1 MEVDRPESLLSGLGR
16 RNSSH
21 STATQRLGVSDQDL
35 YDHVIGVLPKLRHVA
50 QRQDFKHAPWSV
62 KEKQQ
67 GVKLFE
73 IDHRGAVCPRSSSF
87 AALPSPSPSSRPFP
101 FASPASSRSNRSAA
115 GHNQWPNARSG
126 VPYAVVAH
134 CELNC
139 HVDEAT
145 SVLFSRDEMA
155 YDASMRALWG
165 DKYFQRGDLLR
176 SREFQ
181 PMTVQHDHQSSDAWQ
196 QQPSSAAYASGRA
209 SISSSAV
216 SAAAGSTIQDP
227 EILHDDGHIAV
238 HATSVRARTSLRSL
252 TQAGRSQTLCFA
264 SYTQRLAAQNEAFC
278 VMKTLP
284 RGLHEQL
291 VSSTKPLSPP
301 RHRNGHSNSN
311 SYRESLGSIG
321 SSASQSGDDRRSPL
335 RYGSGLDHIAMGYYL
350 KGVYSAVSGHHTR
363 LVLCA
368 YASSFAGEER
378 PEVMNWRL
386 GLHGGPRNSHESQ
399 ALAQARH
406 IVRLLAKATHEFERI
421 IRRRR
426 FGQHAFTYFPLE
438 RPSDGSASS
447 RKNSDLALYETPET
461 CRVCNR
467 RFGFL
472 RRDYYCQLCGHMVCR
487 ECCRRY
493 EVELIAGKVRKNRV
507 CYPCVAR
514 VDNSIADIGNERLRR
529 ARAAQKDALYRGS
542 LSLRPPVTPK
552 SCSSARN
559 THAPSSASERYNR
572 ARSRSMLRPEAAADR
587 QATGKTTPTVTSR
600 SGRGILPINHSR
612 IRSKVPSPLAYSVQS
627 DTTRQAL
634 DTICE
639 LAASRLHCTMAY
651 VAVVK
656 GQEQHL
662 VGSFQLTQR
671 VLPLSKTASV
681 AMDHQLQSH
690 KPTIVKHPLRDVL
703 LRHLPLLQQTSALF
717 YASFPILSRD
727 GSTVLASLGL
737 LDLKTREHIA
747 MTEYAAMQSYTKL
760 AADLFY
766 AEPEPAAEHESTI
779 SISHSP

>member
-1 MEVDRPESLLSGLGR
+1 MEADRPESLLSGLGR
-16 RNSSH
+16 GNSSH
-21 STATQRLGVSDQDL
+21 STTTQRLDVSDQDL

-87 AALPSPSPSSRPFP
+87 SALPSPSPSSGPFP
-101 FASPASSRSNRSAA
+101 FASPALNRSAA
-115 GHNQWPNARSG
+115 GQHQWPNGRSG
-126 VPYAVVAH
+126 VPYAVIAH

-139 HVDEAT
+139 HVDEAA

-155 YDASMRALWG
+155 YDASMKALWG
-165 DKYFQRGDLLR
+165 NKYFQRGDLLR

-181 PMTVQHDHQSSDAWQ
+181 PLAEQDVDQTSDAWQ
-196 QQPSSAAYASGRA
+196 QQSSSAAYASSRA

-216 SAAAGSTIQDP
+216 AAAAGSSQQEQDQAP
-227 EILHDDGHIAV
+227 LHDAGHIAV

-252 TQAGRSQTLCFA
+252 TQAGRTQTLCFA

-291 VSSTKPLSPP
+291 MSSTKPLSPP
-301 RHRNGHSNSN
+301 RHRHDHSNSN
-311 SYRESLGSIG
+311 SYGYRDSLGSVG
-321 SSASQSGDDRRSPL
+321 SQSGNDRHSPL
-335 RYGSGLDHIAMGYYL
+335 RYGSGLDHIAVGYYL

-368 YASSFAGEER
+368 YASSFASEER
-378 PEVMNWRL
+378 PEVMHWRL
-386 GLHGGPRNSHESQ
+386 GLHGGPRNSHESR

-406 IVRLLAKATHEFERI
+406 IVRLLAKATHEFERV

-438 RPSDGSASS
+438 RPSDSSTSS
-447 RKNSDLALYETPET
+447 RKNSDVALYETPES

-514 VDNSIADIGNERLRR
+514 VDSSIADIGNERLRR
-529 ARAAQKDALYRGS
+529 MRTALKDSQGYRGS
-542 LSLRPPVTPK
+542 LSLRPPVTPQ
-552 SCSSARN
+552 SCRN
-559 THAPSSASERYNR
+559 PHALASERFNR
-572 ARSRSMLRPEAAADR
+572 ARSRSMLRPEATDR
-587 QATGKTTPTVTSR
+587 QGTGKTTPTMTPR
-600 SGRGILPINHSR
+600 GGRGIVPINHSQTCAPEA
-612 IRSKVPSPLAYSVQS
+612 KAPGPVMPLSRFVQS
-627 DTTRQAL
+627 DTTRQSL

-639 LAASRLHCTMAY
+639 LAASKLKCTMAY
-651 VAVVK
+651 VAIVE

-671 VLPLSKTASV
+671 VLPLCKTASL

-703 LRHLPLLQQTSALF
+703 LRRLPLVQQTSALF

-727 GSTVLASLGL
+727 GSTVLATLGL
-737 LDLKTREHIA
+737 LDLKPREHIA
-747 MTEYAAMQSYTKL
+747 MTEYAAMQAYSKMV
-760 AADLFY
+760 ADLFY
-766 AEPEPAAEHESTI
+766 ADPTAPEHESTI

>member
-1 MEVDRPESLLSGLGR
+1 MEADRPESLLSGLGR
-16 RNSSH
+16 HNSSH

-50 QRQDFKHAPWSV
+50 QRQDFKHASWSV

-87 AALPSPSPSSRPFP
+87 AALPSASPSSDPFP
-101 FASPASSRSNRSAA
+101 FASPASSWSNRSTA
-115 GHNQWPNARSG
+115 GQHQWPNARSG
-126 VPYAVVAH
+126 VPYAVIAH

-139 HVDEAT
+139 HVDEAA

-155 YDASMRALWG
+155 YDASMKALWG

-176 SREFQ
+176 SREFHPLAEQ
-181 PMTVQHDHQSSDAWQ
+181 DDDNQTSDAWQ
-196 QQPSSAAYASGRA
+196 QLSSSAAYASSQA

-216 SAAAGSTIQDP
+216 SAAAELSQQQQHQ
-227 EILHDDGHIAV
+227 HDAGHIAV

-252 TQAGRSQTLCFA
+252 TQAGRTQTLCFA

-291 VSSTKPLSPP
+291 LSSTKPLSPP
-301 RHRNGHSNSN
+301 RHHHDHSSSSSSY
-311 SYRESLGSIG
+311 SYRDSLGSVG
-321 SSASQSGDDRRSPL
+321 SQGGDNRYSPL
-335 RYGSGLDHIAMGYYL
+335 RYGSGLDHIAVGYYL

-378 PEVMNWRL
+378 PEVMHWRL
-386 GLHGGPRNSHESQ
+386 GLNGGPRSGHESQ
-399 ALAQARH
+399 ALAQAKH
-406 IVRLLAKATHEFERI
+406 IVRLLAKATHEFERV

-438 RPSDGSASS
+438 RPSDSSTSS
-447 RKNSDLALYETPET
+447 RKNSDVALYETPES

-467 RFGFL
+467 RFGIL

-514 VDNSIADIGNERLRR
+514 VDSSIADIGNERLRR
-529 ARAAQKDALYRGS
+529 MRPALKDSRGS
-542 LSLRPPVTPK
+542 LDLRPPVTPQ
-552 SCSSARN
+552 SCRYP
-559 THAPSSASERYNR
+559 HAPSSERFNR
-572 ARSRSMLRPEAAADR
+572 ARSRSMLRPEATDR
-587 QATGKTTPTVTSR
+587 QASGKTTAAATPR
-600 SGRGILPINHSR
+600 SGRGIMPINHR
-612 IRSKVPSPLAYSVQS
+612 QPCAPEDKAPAPVMPVTRSAQS

-639 LAASRLHCTMAY
+639 LAALRLKCTMAY
-651 VAVVK
+651 VAVVMGK
-656 GQEQHL
+656 EQHL

-671 VLPLSKTASV
+671 VLPLSKTAWV

-690 KPTIVKHPLRDVL
+690 KPTIMKHPMRDVL
-703 LRHLPLLQQTSALF
+703 LRRLPLVQQTSAQF

-727 GSTVLASLGL
+727 GNTVLATLGL
-737 LDLKTREHIA
+737 LDLKSREHIA
-747 MTEYAAMQSYTKL
+747 MTEYAAMQAYTKL

-766 AEPEPAAEHESTI
+766 AEPESGAAEHESTI